1 MIGARTSP
9 GCELCKR
16 ERKTDSDATDVPAE
30 TVAHLQSDGCKA
42 QKKSVIGAHNLCWKY
57 LVGVITTHGE
67 AKRDLEFIGGDKD
80 RQLKQLWTETR
91 IGSIL
96 PWDDIEDEA
105 ERLLE
110 SDEGTRQTATD
121 THVDQ
126 DLGNDQ
132 GVEWEETDSYN
143 EVIFGRRRPDSIAI
157 DWNNKILHVLEFK
170 RTSDQK
176 HTYRE
181 RGESRAQAQHDVL
194 VRSLEK
200 VAEEAEGENK
210 GWTIKLTI
218 FVGGT
223 CGSVHTQTF
232 NNNLKELGVVESKR
246 NSIRKGLV
254 HELLN
259 AQDTVLFSFI

>member
-1 MIGARTSP
+1 MFF
-9 GCELCKR
+9 
-16 ERKTDSDATDVPAE
+16 
-30 TVAHLQSDGCKA
+30 
-42 QKKSVIGAHNLCWKY
+42 
-57 LVGVITTHGE
+57 
-67 AKRDLEFIGGDKD
+67 RDDKD
-80 RQLKQLWTETR
+80 QQLKQLWTETR

-96 PWDDIEDEA
+96 RWDYIEDEA

-143 EVIFGRRRPDSIAI
+143 EVIFRRRRPDSIAI

-170 RTSDQK
+170 RTSDQR
-176 HTYRE
+176 HTHRE

-210 GWTIKLTI
+210 GWTSPREPTCLAPPSPLPSSRKMGSSAPPARLPTREAWRRRRRRGHQAQIRIDLFPETSLSSSFDSPSSLPSPLLLLSPFRRDI
-218 FVGGT
+218 EGEGT
-223 CGSVHTQTF
+223 RALQLQH
-232 NNNLKELGVVESKR
+232 R
-246 NSIRKGLV
+246 
-254 HELLN
+254 
-259 AQDTVLFSFI
+259 